1 MFSCEHLEV
10 QPDIL
15 CLAKAIAGGLP
26 MGAVLCSDKIAVP
39 VGKHGT
45 TFGGNPLCCAAA
57 NAAIDY
63 MVEHDLARQA
73 VEKGKYLIG
82 LLDPGHLSKVR
93 EIRQL
98 GLMIGLELRE
108 KAVPV
113 VLELLEHR
121 LLTFPAGTTVVRVY
135 PPLTVEYELLD
146 EVARRLT
153 TVLK

>member
-1 MFSCEHLEV
+1 
-10 QPDIL
+10 
-15 CLAKAIAGGLP
+15 
-26 MGAVLCSDKIAVP
+26 
-39 VGKHGT
+39 
-45 TFGGNPLCCAAA
+45 
-57 NAAIDY
+57 
-63 MVEHDLARQA
+63 
-73 VEKGKYLIG
+73 
-82 LLDPGHLSKVR
+82 
-93 EIRQL
+93 
-98 GLMIGLELRE
+98 MIGLELRE